1 MRALVKRGKK
11 RKPNAKR
18 KPKSD
23 LPGTNIK
30 RISSEKKLCSTLF
43 QNFSNSH
50 TKIKSIEALQVA
62 RVLQPW
68 HDKPY
73 DEQLRLKQRTFRDIL
88 KVYIILKY
96 IYICVIV

>member
-30 RISSEKKLCSTLF
+30 RISSEKSFVLLCLTIF
-43 QNFSNSH
+43 D
-50 TKIKSIEALQVA
+50 TKIKSTEALQVA

-88 KVYIILKY
+88 KVY
-96 IYICVIV
+96 